1 MPEWKEEIRRR
12 LSNLKLEPA
21 REAEI
26 IEELS
31 QHLAD
36 CYAESLSGGATETK
50 AYQRTLAELS
60 ESEILEREL
69 RRVERQ
75 VAPEPIVPGT
85 NRRTNMVAD
94 LWQDLRYGARMLVK
108 NPGFTLIAVITLAL
122 GIGANLIVFSVV
134 NAVMLKPLPVT
145 RPDELVSLYT
155 SDFSGPRYGMSSYPD
170 YLDIRDRAQAL
181 DGLIAYWRQSVI
193 MRRGGQAEEFITADI
208 VTGNYFETLG
218 IRPAPGRAFLPDEDR
233 TRGTHPVAV
242 MSYGCWQRRFGGDPN
257 LVGKTITLNN
267 LGYTV
272 IGIAPP
278 EFAGLTR
285 GISADIWIPMMMT
298 PRISPGDD
306 SLENRSARMMTL
318 IGRLKPGVTL
328 QEAQA
333 HLAILAEQQR
343 VAYPQEWTDASGGGR
358 RVTALPE
365 SQSRIPP
372 QAREKALGVAGLSM
386 AVMGLVLA
394 VACANLAGLLLARAI
409 ARQKEMAVRLSLGAS
424 RRRLIRQLLSES
436 LLLTLLGGGIGVFLV
451 WRALDLAL
459 VLAPPMAIDFSLDIR
474 VLVFALAVSLITTLA
489 FGLAPAL
496 QATRLDLVAAL
507 KDESGMSWRNGSRLR
522 SGLVVTQIA
531 ISVLLLS
538 VSGLFLRSLMK
549 ASSIDPGFNPKN
561 LLLVNVLLRDH
572 QEAHG
577 SALYQRMLERLRALP
592 GVNAAS
598 LVNRPGLDFDGA
610 RGSVY
615 IEGYTRQR
623 GENMELTFNLAGPN
637 YFHAMQTP
645 LLRGRDFNERDVKG
659 APGVVIVNETLARRY
674 FPGQDALGKRLS
686 RSGPDGPFLEIIGVA
701 RDGKYW
707 SLVEEPQPFFS
718 LPLLQNYQEAAAL
731 LLRVDGDPRLLIE
744 AARREILAQDP
755 NILIWDVATMTEH
768 IGMALLPLR
777 IASIASIIFG
787 AMTLLLACLGIYGL
801 VAYFVGLRT
810 REIGLRLALGA
821 QRKDILKLVLNQG
834 IMIILIG
841 AALGIAA
848 AFATTRLLSSFLF
861 GVSAT
866 DPLALTGVVS
876 SLVIAALLACWIP
889 ARRATKVD
897 PMIALRSE

>member
-1 MPEWKEEIRRR
+1 MPEWKPEIRQR
-12 LSNLKLEPA
+12 LVGLKLEPA

-26 IEELS
+26 VEELS
-31 QHLAD
+31 QHLED
-36 CYAESLSGGATETK
+36 HYAASLARGATPEE
-50 AYQRTLAELS
+50 ASRAALAELN
-60 ESEILEREL
+60 EIETLQREL
-69 RRVERQ
+69 SLVERRVT
-75 VAPEPIVPGT
+75 PEPIVPGT
-85 NRRTNMVAD
+85 NRRTNMIAD
-94 LWQDLRYGARMLVK
+94 MWQDLRYGVRMLMK
-108 NPGFTLIAVITLAL
+108 TPGFTLIAVVTLAL
-122 GIGANLIVFSVV
+122 GIGANLSVFSVV
-134 NAVMLKPLPVT
+134 NAVMFKAPPVT

-155 SDFSGPRYGMSSYPD
+155 SDFSGPRYGWSSYPD
-170 YLDIRDRAQAL
+170 YLDIRERAQGL
-181 DGLIAYWRQSVI
+181 EDLIAYWRQSVI
-193 MRRGGQAEEFITADI
+193 LRRGGQAEEFITADI
-208 VTGNYFETLG
+208 VTGNYFEALG

-233 TRGTHPVAV
+233 TPGTHPVAV

-257 LVGKTITLNN
+257 LVGRTIALNN

-285 GISADIWIPMMMT
+285 GISTDIWIPMMMT
-298 PRISPGDD
+298 PRVSPGDNT
-306 SLENRSARMMTL
+306 LENRSARVMTL
-318 IGRLKPGVTL
+318 IGRLKPGVRL

-343 VAYPQEWTDASGGGR
+343 VAYPQEWTDASGAGR
-358 RVTALPE
+358 RITALPE

-372 QAREKALGVAGLSM
+372 QARDRALGVAGLSM
-386 AVMGLVLA
+386 AVMALVLA
-394 VACANLAGLLLARAI
+394 VACANLAGLLLAQAI

-436 LLLTLLGGGIGVFLV
+436 LLLTLLGGGVGVFLV

-459 VLAPPMAIDFSLDIR
+459 VLAPPMAIDFSLDTR

-496 QATRLDLVAAL
+496 QATRLDLVSAL
-507 KDESGMSWRNGSRLR
+507 KDESGMSGHRNSRLR
-522 SGLVVTQIA
+522 SGLVVAQIA

-549 ASSIDPGFNPKN
+549 AGSVDPGFNPKN
-561 LLLVNVLLRDH
+561 LLLVKALLRDQ
-572 QEAHG
+572 QEAQG

-592 GVNAAS
+592 GVSAVS
-598 LVNRPGLDFDGA
+598 LVNTPGLDFDGV

-623 GENMELTFNLAGPN
+623 GENMELAFNLTGPN

-674 FPGQDALGKRLS
+674 FPGQDAVGKRLS
-686 RSGPDGPFLEIIGVA
+686 RFGPEGPFLEIIGVA

-707 SLVEEPQPFFS
+707 SLVEEPQPFIY

-744 AARREILAQDP
+744 TARREILAQDR

-777 IASIASIIFG
+777 IASVASIVFG
-787 AMTLLLACLGIYGL
+787 ALTLSLACLGIYGL

-810 REIGLRLALGA
+810 REIGVRLALGA
-821 QRKDILKLVLNQG
+821 QPKDILKLVLNQG
-834 IMIILIG
+834 IRIVLIG
-841 AALGIAA
+841 GALGLGV

-866 DPLALTGVVS
+866 DPLAFTGVVS
-876 SLVIAALLACWIP
+876 SLVVAALLACWIP

-897 PMIALRSE
+897 PMIALRCE